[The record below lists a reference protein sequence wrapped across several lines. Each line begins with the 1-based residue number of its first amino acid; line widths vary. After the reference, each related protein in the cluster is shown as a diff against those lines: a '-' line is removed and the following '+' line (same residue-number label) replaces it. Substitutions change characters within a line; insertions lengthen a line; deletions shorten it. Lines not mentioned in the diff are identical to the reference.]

1 MLLSKV
7 LPLVLHILTVTLDGG
22 TIEWTGCYV
31 MMIKRNQ
38 QIASAAVRRLLQPFT
53 SKDRYHKADDL
64 GEGGLAKVISR
75 FDSRLNRIVAVKELR
90 EENHSDPD
98 FLNAFITEARMISY
112 LDHPGVATVYD
123 THLNESQQLCYSM
136 QLVDGQTLAAF
147 LAYNMQPE
155 VVNENY
161 LFDVLNIFTKLCE
174 TLAFIHDKGA
184 IHLDLKPENIML
196 GHYGEVMIMDWGN
209 AHLYDSS
216 LYEDY
221 VRKYLPAD
229 SDGNTELKSAEAI
242 VGTPLYMSPEQTL
255 SRENLGPSSDIFSI
269 GVVVYELLTG
279 QRPFAAPVVDDIV
292 EKVRTLLPPPV
303 HELNPDIPLRLSHII
318 QKMMQKAPGDRH
330 QSAHELLNDIQAA
343 QTSGQAFPEWEIAAG
358 HLIFQEGDVGDFT
371 IRIKSGKVEISKD
384 DEGAKKVLAELGPG
398 DVLGEMSVF
407 SNIPRTAT
415 AITLE
420 DTVVYLMRSAEVN
433 AEMEKLSP
441 WVSQMINALSTRFEV
456 LNQKVM
462 ELEKGQ

>member
-1 MLLSKV
+1 
-7 LPLVLHILTVTLDGG
+7 
-22 TIEWTGCYV
+22 

-53 SKDRYHKADDL
+53 SKDRYHKANDV
-64 GEGGLAKVISR
+64 GEGGLAKVISY
-75 FDSRLNRIVAVKELR
+75 FDGCLNRVVATKELR
-90 EENHSDPD
+90 EENLSDPD

-112 LDHPGVATVYD
+112 LDHPGVVTIYD
-123 THLNESQQLCYSM
+123 TYLNESQQLCYSM
-136 QLVDGQTLAAF
+136 QLVEGQTLSDF
-147 LAYNMQPE
+147 LAYNVQPE

-174 TLAFIHDKGA
+174 TLAFVHDKGA

-196 GHYGEVMIMDWGN
+196 GEYGEVMIMDWGN

-221 VRKYLPAD
+221 VRKHLPSDSNAD
-229 SDGNTELKSAEAI
+229 IRLDSGEAI
-242 VGTPLYMSPEQTL
+242 VGSPLYMSPEQTL
-255 SRENLGPSSDIFSI
+255 SREELGPASDIFSI

-279 QRPFAAPVVDDIV
+279 QRPFAAEVVTDII
-292 EKVRTLLPPPV
+292 EKVRTFVPPPV

-318 QKMMQKAPGDRH
+318 QKMMQKAPADRY
-330 QSAHELLNDIQAA
+330 QSAHELLNEIQAA

-358 HLIFQEGDVGDFT
+358 HLIFQEGDPGDFT
-371 IRIKSGKVEISKD
+371 IRIKSGRVEISKD
-384 DEGAKKVLAELGPG
+384 DQGSKKVLAELGPG
-398 DVLGEMSVF
+398 DVIGELSVF

-415 AITLE
+415 ATTME

-441 WVSQMINALSTRFEV
+441 WVSQMINALSSRFDV

-462 ELEKGQ
+462 ELEKGSSSS